1 LIIGAGVFEE
11 LTRVF
16 LLTRLWNMNPS
27 IQWKWFGIAVSVVLF
42 GLIHVY
48 QGPAGMVLTGISGL
62 IYAVYYYHAGRIV
75 PLMIA
80 HYLHDAVQLAAVY
93 IMANT

>member
-1 LIIGAGVFEE
+1 M
-11 LTRVF
+11 F

-27 IQWKWFGIAVSVVLF
+27 RQWKWFGIAVSVVLF

-62 IYAVYYYHAGRIV
+62 IYAVTYYHAGRIV

-80 HYLHDAVQLAAVY
+80 HCLHDAVQFGAAY
-93 IMANT
+93 IMANSA